1 MREARLD
8 VALVHYPVV
17 NRRGETI
24 GSAITNLDLHDIART
39 CRTYGV
45 GTYWVVTPFAEQRD
59 LAARIIGHWT
69 EGHGARANPD
79 RGSAL
84 AIIRICSALDETI
97 AGMSADCG
105 RRPLV
110 VATSARSEGRR
121 MEYSDLR
128 QQLATGQP
136 VLVLFGT
143 AWGLAPELLDRV
155 DALLPPICGRGR
167 YNHLSVRSAAAI
179 VLDRLLTGPDRTR
192 ADG

>member
-1 MREARLD
+1 MKKPRLD

-24 GSAITNLDLHDIART
+24 GSAITNLDLHDIARAG
-39 CRTYGV
+39 RTYGV

-69 EGHGARANPD
+69 EGYGARANPD

-84 AIIRICSALDETI
+84 AIIRICSALDEAI

-110 VATSARSEGRR
+110 VATSARCEGERLDFR
-121 MEYSDLR
+121 DLR
-128 QQLATGQP
+128 QRLAGGWP
-136 VLVLFGT
+136 VLLLFGT
-143 AWGLAPELLDRV
+143 AWGLAPELLERV
-155 DALLPPICGRGR
+155 DATLPAISGPGG

-179 VLDRLLTGPDRTR
+179 VLDRLLAGPDRV
-192 ADG
+192 